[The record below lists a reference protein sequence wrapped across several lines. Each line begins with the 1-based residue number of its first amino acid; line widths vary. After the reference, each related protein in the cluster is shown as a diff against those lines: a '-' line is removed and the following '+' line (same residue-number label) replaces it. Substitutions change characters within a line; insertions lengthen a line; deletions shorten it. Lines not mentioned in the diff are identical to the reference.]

1 MVSRVGLGRLA
12 PERNPRCGLWPTGVR
27 DVPSIVG
34 SQSAQ
39 RTSVTPQECPD
50 PDFNPGPPPA
60 SPPPTGPHPSSIRRD
75 TTRHAP
81 RLRTPAQRGNDAG
94 KQNRQADETS
104 SLPGE
109 LVEVTGFA
117 HASVIRPSRAFQPI
131 TRCRRRQVR
140 QLLCRQPTSRARAS
154 RPLAG
159 RRLRHAPNT
168 RAYVT
173 SPQRMA

>member
-60 SPPPTGPHPSSIRRD
+60 RPPPTGPHPSSIRRD

-109 LVEVTGFA
+109 LAEVTGFA
-117 HASVIRPSRAFQPI
+117 HASVIRRARSFQPI
-131 TRCRRRQVR
+131 TRCRRRQSR
-140 QLLCRQPTSRARAS
+140 RLLRRLGASAAHAS

-159 RRLRHAPNT
+159 RRLLAAPSL
-168 RAYVT
+168 RVCGS
-173 SPQRMA
+173 SPWHTG